1 MRVDRFVAECWKI
14 LNRSQLKA
22 RDVRIAVNGKPAKPS
37 RPVLPGDL
45 VELRWTEEAP
55 RGIGPESIPLD
66 ILFENDR
73 VLVVDK
79 PQGMVTHPGA
89 GNWSGTLANAV
100 LGYLGE
106 GQAARFAPA
115 DGARPEVLRPG
126 IVHRLDKDTSGV
138 IILAKDPEALEAL
151 ALQFRDRRAR
161 KQYLAIV
168 KGELPAPKGSI
179 DTLIARDPR
188 NRKLFAV
195 SARGGKRALTLYSV
209 LARKQGYCLVSLRP
223 RTGRTHQLRVHMRHL
238 GHPILGDPLYAKPDP
253 RFPRASLMLHAYRLK
268 ITLPGETEPRVF
280 RAPLPGRFVSFMAG
294 LGGMPRIEEGGGA

>member
-55 RGIGPESIPLD
+55 RGIEPESIPLD

-115 DGARPEVLRPG
+115 DGARPEVQRPG

-195 SARGGKRALTLYSV
+195 SVRGGKRALTLYSV

-238 GHPILGDPLYAKPDP
+238 GHPILGDPLYAKTDP

-294 LGGMPRIEEGGGA
+294 LGGIPRTEEGGGA